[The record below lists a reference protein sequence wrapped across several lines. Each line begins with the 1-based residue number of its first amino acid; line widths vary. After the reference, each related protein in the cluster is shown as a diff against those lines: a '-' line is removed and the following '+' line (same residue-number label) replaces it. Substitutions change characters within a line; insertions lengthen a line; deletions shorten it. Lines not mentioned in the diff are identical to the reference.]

1 MFQRKSKQIHTIS
14 VNAETSYI
22 QLFQGDFCHRKND
35 RKNFHFIFH
44 ILFLFF
50 FSSTFLFSSSSYSLD
65 QLVRVHVLSKYD
77 LNQIEITGS
86 LAKLKVIENGS
97 EAETL
102 WPPQIPLQVKA
113 DKNRLNIRL
122 GNSAQEVSQIVVIP
136 PRGSFLTVKSAGRLE
151 KKFIGKLM
159 IRSNKN
165 SLILLEE
172 LWLEEYVKAVLE
184 SEISDQFPPEAL
196 KAQAIAIRSYALA
209 HLDKHQK
216 EGFNFCDLTHCQV
229 YAGFRSNHSALNQA
243 AKQTEGIVLADH
255 FKPIEALYHSTCG
268 GHTSS
273 NQKVFGGKA
282 LPYLQGVNDEKYCSL
297 SPHFKWETS
306 IPLKILEEVLK
317 KDPQLTPRGNL
328 ENIRIADHE
337 ESGRAFTIAIEGK
350 RNLTVSVLPFLSII
364 GKYLGWG
371 ILKSNWFEVEVLNGD
386 VHFKG
391 HGFGHGVGLCQW
403 GAKGMAESG
412 KKFDEILFHYF
423 PGTNLIAR

>member
-1 MFQRKSKQIHTIS
+1 MIQRKSKQTHVIS
-14 VNAETSYI
+14 VKARISCI
-22 QLFQGDFCHRKND
+22 RLLQGDSSLRRND
-35 RKNFHFIFH
+35 RKNFHFTFLGLF
-44 ILFLFF
+44 LFLFF
-50 FSSTFLFSSSSYSLD
+50 SAFFLSSSCYSLD

-77 LNQIEITGS
+77 LNQVAISGS
-86 LAKLKVIENGS
+86 LAKLKVIEKGA

-122 GNSAQEVSQIVVIP
+122 GNSAQEVSQIVVIS
-136 PRGSFLTVKSAGRLE
+136 PRGSFLTVKSAGGLD
-151 KKFIGKLM
+151 KKFVGKLM

-172 LWLEEYVKAVLE
+172 LWLEEYVKGVLT
-184 SEISDQFPPEAL
+184 SEISDQFPPEAS
-196 KAQAIAIRSYALA
+196 KAQAVAIRSYALA

-229 YAGFRSNHSALNQA
+229 YSGARPAYHRFDEVL
-243 AKQTEGIVLADH
+243 KQTEGIILADH

-268 GHTSS
+268 GHTSP

-282 LPYLQGVNDEKYCSL
+282 LSYLQGVNDEKYCSL
-297 SPHFKWETS
+297 SPHFKWESS

-317 KDPQLTPRGNL
+317 KDPRFDPRGNL
-328 ENIRIADHE
+328 QNMRVADHE
-337 ESGRAFTIAIEGK
+337 ENGRAFTLAIEGK
-350 RNLTVSVLPFLSII
+350 RNLTVSVLPLLSIL

-371 ILKSNWFEVEVLNGD
+371 VLKSNWFEVEVTSGEA
-386 VHFKG
+386 HFKG

-412 KKFDEILFHYF
+412 KKFDEILFHYY
-423 PGTNLIAR
+423 PGTNLIQR